1 MGTDEIIETSSLQ
14 QPRLN
19 RSHRSLAAD
28 VAGPPV
34 LAPTDQDIET
44 RHRLLNKANI
54 VALGTGAMLLLI
66 GDYLCGLHT
75 DTRRPGVVLGGL
87 KGHPL
92 KDSNQEIQAPFS
104 PKQVLPQVPVCR
116 GIGYAE
122 Y

>member
-1 MGTDEIIETSSLQ
+1 MGTDEIKTSSLQ

-19 RSHRSLAAD
+19 RSHCSLTAD

-34 LAPTDQDIET
+34 PALTGQDIKT

-66 GDYLCGLHT
+66 GDYLCGLHM

-92 KDSNQEIQAPFS
+92 KYSNQEIQAPFS
-104 PKQVLPQVPVCR
+104 PKQVLPQTAFLFDL
-116 GIGYAE
+116 G
-122 Y
+122 